1 MNRKNPHFKEWLKTW
16 NEIQV
21 LEDYQSNQNWIPL
34 ESPYKK
40 GYWIS
45 FDLREDIK
53 NRQDAWVFY
62 ECIKLF
68 GTTAWCRDKT
78 MTYKYR
84 KSKPQLI
91 VPEKRVISHE
101 KYESLPSAVQKYFS
115 EAGYYH
121 KGWNPFRKSYYCNIP
136 DYFLVYKL
144 EPRWITHYKEIDS
157 VIEQEISE
165 KKDCIYSNKNPK
177 FIGVG
182 KWHAY
187 GSAPKSFCKHLNR
200 SDRRFNNQMLQKNI
214 MSEDFD
220 TYEYKYNHK
229 HYAKWLYW

>member
-121 KGWNPFRKSYYCNIP
+121 KGWNPFRKTYYCNIP
-136 DYFLVYKL
+136 NYFLVY
-144 EPRWITHYKEIDS
+144 
-157 VIEQEISE
+157 
-165 KKDCIYSNKNPK
+165 
-177 FIGVG
+177 
-182 KWHAY
+182 
-187 GSAPKSFCKHLNR
+187 
-200 SDRRFNNQMLQKNI
+200 
-214 MSEDFD
+214 FD